1 MSTPNQQPLGEM
13 VGREVARAAVWGLML
28 LIVLFAARSML
39 IQPYASKFNRMM
51 ASAVLTATGL
61 EVRNFTSITPAQAAL
76 ARARMKQTIK
86 EGMDFGFDQWQR
98 RVRQVAADP
107 VLKQDFKEAIQYTAK
122 TWHREARG
130 E

>member
-1 MSTPNQQPLGEM
+1 MSTPNQQPFGEM
-13 VGREVARAAVWGLML
+13 VGREAARAAVWGLML

-76 ARARMKQTIK
+76 IRAKMKFNIK
-86 EGMDFGFDQWQR
+86 KGMDFGFGQWQT

-122 TWHREARG
+122 AWHREARG

>member
-1 MSTPNQQPLGEM
+1 MSTPNPRPLGE
-13 VGREVARAAVWGLML
+13 VVAREAARAAVWGLML

-51 ASAVLTATGL
+51 GSAVLAATGVD
-61 EVRNFTSITPAQAAL
+61 VRNFTSITPAQAAL
-76 ARARMKQTIK
+76 IRSAMKFNIK
-86 EGMDFGFDQWQR
+86 KGMDFGFGQWQT
-98 RVRQVAADP
+98 RVRQVVADP